1 MKVFKVGDRVSVR
14 RGGFDEPIRGTV
26 SAVHDKYNALFVTE
40 DGFISGH
47 SDSPFHPCQVRKL
60 VKKKKVEWGRGLW
73 VRTNDGGMSASGGK
87 LEQEVSF
94 FKPKEGT
101 WVFFREST
109 PGETK

>member
-26 SAVHDKYNALFVTE
+26 SAVHDKHNALFVTE

-60 VKKKKVEWGRGLW
+60 VKKKKLRTAWIRIHLADNTALDSVVCEPRPNLPHNEESDWFRFVE
-73 VRTNDGGMSASGGK
+73 V
-87 LEQEVSF
+87 V
-94 FKPKEGT
+94 KP
-101 WVFFREST
+101 
-109 PGETK
+109 